1 MTQAVSAKANGA
13 VSAPHG
19 APAPQGAATA
29 PDAPKPQG
37 ASISAG
43 FWDEVYTT
51 NPIYS
56 KELSDE
62 AREAIRAAAAWFGD
76 LSGKTVLDLGCGA
89 GASSLLLA
97 ELGADV
103 ISVDASPVAI
113 ASLTERCRARG
124 VTRVRPVVCDAMTI
138 DTLGPV
144 DFVYGSMILHHLEP
158 FGAFCQTLRRTI
170 RPGGRAFFWENNAA
184 SDLLL
189 WFRKHVV
196 GKLWVPKYGDE
207 HEFPLTPSEI
217 ATLRGVFDVT
227 TEHPRME
234 FFALASLYL
243 LRGKLMK
250 PMVAIDDFLF
260 RHGIGTRYSYQ
271 QYVRV
276 QG

>member
-1 MTQAVSAKANGA
+1 MSQAVSVK
-13 VSAPHG
+13 
-19 APAPQGAATA
+19 Q
-29 PDAPKPQG
+29 QG
-37 ASISAG
+37 ASVSSG

-56 KELSDE
+56 KELGPH
-62 AREAIRAAAAWFGD
+62 AREAIHAAADWFGD
-76 LSGKTVLDLGCGA
+76 LRGKTVLDLGCGA

-97 ELGADV
+97 ETGANV
-103 ISVDASPVAI
+103 VSVDASPVAI
-113 ASLTERCRARG
+113 ASLESRCAALG
-124 VTRVRPVVCDAMTI
+124 LTTVRPVVCNAMTI

-158 FGAFCQTLRRTI
+158 FGEFCQALRRAV

-189 WFRKHVV
+189 WFREHVV
-196 GKLWVPKYGDE
+196 GKLWVPKYGDP

-217 ATLRGVFDVT
+217 ETLRGVFDVT
-227 TEHPRME
+227 IEYPRME

-243 LRGKLMK
+243 LRGRLMK
-250 PMVAIDDFLF
+250 PMVAVDDFLF
-260 RHGIGTRYSYQ
+260 RHDIGKRYSYQ